1 MKLMNPSIKAC
12 VFFILSYLSLLV
24 SSAAVPTSAAVQVES
39 YKYDGTTFSGRIFVR
54 LIDLI

>member
-1 MKLMNPSIKAC
+1 MNPSMKAC
-12 VFFILSYLSLLV
+12 VFFILSYFSLLV

-39 YKYDGTTFSGRIFVR
+39 YNYDGTTFSGRIFVR